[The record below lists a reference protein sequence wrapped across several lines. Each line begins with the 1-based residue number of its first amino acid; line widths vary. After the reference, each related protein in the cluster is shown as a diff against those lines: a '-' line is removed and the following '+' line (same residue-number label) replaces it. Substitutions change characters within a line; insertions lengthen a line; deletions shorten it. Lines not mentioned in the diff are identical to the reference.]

1 MYSGE
6 YLGDNIG
13 HEIINLFKA
22 DDGNNYIYLCKDG
35 KFNGEFPKYVIQVRR
50 YGTRTL
56 EVVNIA
62 EVDTEWDWNSVKEPR
77 KKKEKATWK
86 EERAEAIKLIKYG
99 EVGIESIF
107 KENKEQGTDTFVTFK
122 AKQVVKP
129 KSPVYIAYEG
139 NRVKVNIST
148 PFIKPTIILNEKVV
162 VNGKEKYNFD
172 VCEALRNYIYYNENQ
187 DSDYFKLNSL
197 IKNAF
202 SNNIDWQPVSEQL
215 GLTVKDSSK
224 IYTTPG
230 DIYGISNLELPY
242 SNAFKF
248 FIEKYP
254 QLLSGIFGKICSYF
268 DMHRNYQITRI
279 EREWRNIDILI
290 EVDNELVIVIEN
302 KIFSD
307 LNGKKEN
314 EITQLDKY
322 ERIIT
327 KEDKYNAY
335 NKIFILLLPD
345 HNNINIDNYTNW
357 HKLFYSSVSS
367 SLDEFLKTNNDEQLK
382 DFAEMVSRHSDKDYN
397 YSVMKRRFERAL
409 IKAKNSE
416 SK

>member
-1 MYSGE
+1 MFTGG

-35 KFNGEFPKYVIQVRR
+35 KYTRKDLPKYVIQVRHHC
-50 YGTRTL
+50 TRTL
-56 EVVNIA
+56 EVISIA
-62 EVDTEWDWNSVKEPR
+62 EIESKITKPEIDN
-77 KKKEKATWK
+77 
-86 EERAEAIKLIKYG
+86 IKYG
-99 EVGIESIF
+99 GVTIVDIF
-107 KENKEQGTDTFVTFK
+107 KENEEQRTDTYITFK
-122 AKQVVKP
+122 ATNVIKP
-129 KSPVYIAYEG
+129 TPDQPVYIAYEG

-224 IYTTPG
+224 IYATPG

-254 QLLSGIFGKICSYF
+254 QLLSGIFSEVCSYF
-268 DMHRNYQITRI
+268 DTHPNYQITKI
-279 EREWRNIDILI
+279 EREWKNIDILI

-367 SLDEFLKTNNDEQLK
+367 YLDEFVKTNNDEQLK

>member
-35 KFNGEFPKYVIQVRR
+35 KYTRKDLPKYVIQVRHHC
-50 YGTRTL
+50 TRTL
-56 EVVNIA
+56 EVISIA
-62 EVDTEWDWNSVKEPR
+62 EIESKITKQEIDN
-77 KKKEKATWK
+77 
-86 EERAEAIKLIKYG
+86 IKYG
-99 EVGIESIF
+99 GVTIVDIF
-107 KENKEQGTDTFVTFK
+107 KENEEQGTDTYITFK
-122 AKQVVKP
+122 ATNVIKP
-129 KSPVYIAYEG
+129 TPDQPVYIAYEG

-202 SNNIDWQPVSEQL
+202 SNNRDWQPVSEQL

-224 IYTTPG
+224 IYATPG

-254 QLLSGIFGKICSYF
+254 QLLSGMFGRICSYF
-268 DMHRNYQITRI
+268 DTHPNYQITKI
-279 EREWRNIDILI
+279 EREWNNIDILI
-290 EVDNELVIVIEN
+290 VVDNELVIVIEN

-307 LNGKKEN
+307 LNGKEVGKE
-314 EITQLDKY
+314 TSQLDKY
-322 ERIIT
+322 ENVINDEY
-327 KEDKYNAY
+327 KGDKYT
-335 NKIFILLLPD
+335 KIFVLLLPD
-345 HNNINIDNYTNW
+345 HNNIDISNYANW
-357 HKLFYSSVSS
+357 YKLFYSSVRS
-367 SLDEFLKTNNDEQLK
+367 SLDEVVKTNNDEQLK

-397 YSVMKRRFERAL
+397 YGVMKRRFERAL

>member
-1 MYSGE
+1 MFTGG

-35 KFNGEFPKYVIQVRR
+35 IYTRKDLPKYVIQVRHHC
-50 YGTRTL
+50 TRTL
-56 EVVNIA
+56 EVISIA
-62 EVDTEWDWNSVKEPR
+62 EIESKITKQEIDN
-77 KKKEKATWK
+77 
-86 EERAEAIKLIKYG
+86 IKYG
-99 EVGIESIF
+99 GVSIVDIF
-107 KENKEQGTDTFVTFK
+107 KENEEQGTDTYITFK
-122 AKQVVKP
+122 ATNVIKP
-129 KSPVYIAYEG
+129 TPDQPVYIAYEG

-187 DSDYFKLNSL
+187 DSDCFKLNSL

-254 QLLSGIFGKICSYF
+254 QLLSGIFGEVCSYF
-268 DMHRNYQITRI
+268 DTHPNYQITKI
-279 EREWRNIDILI
+279 EREWKNIDILI

-307 LNGKKEN
+307 LNGKEVGKE
-314 EITQLDKY
+314 TSQLDKY
-322 ERIIT
+322 ENIINNEY
-327 KEDKYNAY
+327 KRDKYT
-335 NKIFILLLPD
+335 KIFTLLLPD

-367 SLDEFLKTNNDEQLK
+367 YLDEFVKTNNDEQLK
-382 DFAEMVSRHSDKDYN
+382 DFAEMVARHSVKDYN
-397 YSVMKRRFERAL
+397 YGVMKHRFERAL
-409 IKAKNSE
+409 IKAKKNNN
-416 SK
+416 K

>member
-1 MYSGE
+1 MYLPSGIIWDANNTKRSSN
-6 YLGDNIG
+6 GD
-13 HEIINLFKA
+13 
-22 DDGNNYIYLCKDG
+22 
-35 KFNGEFPKYVIQVRR
+35 
-50 YGTRTL
+50 
-56 EVVNIA
+56 
-62 EVDTEWDWNSVKEPR
+62 S
-77 KKKEKATWK
+77 
-86 EERAEAIKLIKYG
+86 
-99 EVGIESIF
+99 S
-107 KENKEQGTDTFVTFK
+107 
-122 AKQVVKP
+122 
-129 KSPVYIAYEG
+129 
-139 NRVKVNIST
+139 
-148 PFIKPTIILNEKVV
+148 IKPTIILNEKVV

-224 IYTTPG
+224 IYATPG

-254 QLLSGIFGKICSYF
+254 QLLSGIFGQICSYF

-290 EVDNELVIVIEN
+290 EVDNKLVIVIEN

-367 SLDEFLKTNNDEQLK
+367 YLDEFVKTNNDEQLK

>member
-1 MYSGE
+1 MFTGG

-35 KFNGEFPKYVIQVRR
+35 KYTREDLPKYVIQVRHHC
-50 YGTRTL
+50 TRTL
-56 EVVNIA
+56 EVISIA
-62 EVDTEWDWNSVKEPR
+62 EIESKITKQEIDN
-77 KKKEKATWK
+77 
-86 EERAEAIKLIKYG
+86 IKYG
-99 EVGIESIF
+99 GVSIVDIF
-107 KENKEQGTDTFVTFK
+107 KENEEQGTDTYITFK
-122 AKQVVKP
+122 ATNVIKP
-129 KSPVYIAYEG
+129 TPDQPVYIAYEG

-224 IYTTPG
+224 IYATPG

-327 KEDKYNAY
+327 KKDKYNAY

-367 SLDEFLKTNNDEQLK
+367 YLDEFVKTNNDEQLK

>member
-1 MYSGE
+1 MFTGG

-35 KFNGEFPKYVIQVRR
+35 KYTRKDLPKYVIQVRHHC
-50 YGTRTL
+50 TRTL
-56 EVVNIA
+56 EVISIA
-62 EVDTEWDWNSVKEPR
+62 EIESKITKQEIDN
-77 KKKEKATWK
+77 
-86 EERAEAIKLIKYG
+86 IKYG
-99 EVGIESIF
+99 GVSIVDIF
-107 KENKEQGTDTFVTFK
+107 KENEEQGTDTYITFK
-122 AKQVVKP
+122 ATNVIKP
-129 KSPVYIAYEG
+129 TPDQPVYIAYEG

-224 IYTTPG
+224 IYATPG

-268 DMHRNYQITRI
+268 DTHPNYQITKI
-279 EREWRNIDILI
+279 EREWENIDILI

-357 HKLFYSSVSS
+357 HKLFYSNVSS
-367 SLDEFLKTNNDEQLK
+367 YLTKFANNTSDEQLK
-382 DFAEMVSRHSDKDYN
+382 DFAEMVARHSVKDYN
-397 YSVMKRRFERAL
+397 YGVMKHRFERAL
-409 IKAKNSE
+409 IKAKKNNN
-416 SK
+416 K

>member
-1 MYSGE
+1 MSENKQRPIILNHMYSGE

-35 KFNGEFPKYVIQVRR
+35 KYTRKDLPKYVIQVRHHC
-50 YGTRTL
+50 TRTL
-56 EVVNIA
+56 EVISIA
-62 EVDTEWDWNSVKEPR
+62 EIESKITKQEIDN
-77 KKKEKATWK
+77 
-86 EERAEAIKLIKYG
+86 IKYG
-99 EVGIESIF
+99 GVTIVDIF
-107 KENKEQGTDTFVTFK
+107 KENEEQGTDTYITFK
-122 AKQVVKP
+122 ATNVIKP
-129 KSPVYIAYEG
+129 IPDQPVYIAYEG

-202 SNNIDWQPVSEQL
+202 SNNIYWQPVSEQL

-224 IYTTPG
+224 IYVTPG

-254 QLLSGIFGKICSYF
+254 QLLSGISGIFGKRCSYF

-345 HNNINIDNYTNW
+345 HNNINIDNYPKW

-367 SLDEFLKTNNDEQLK
+367 YLDEFVKTNNDEQLK

>member
-1 MYSGE
+1 MSENKQRPIILNHMYSGE

-13 HEIINLFKA
+13 HENINLFKA

-35 KFNGEFPKYVIQVRR
+35 KYTRKDLPKYVIQVRHHC
-50 YGTRTL
+50 TRTL
-56 EVVNIA
+56 EVISIA
-62 EVDTEWDWNSVKEPR
+62 EIESKITKQEIDN
-77 KKKEKATWK
+77 
-86 EERAEAIKLIKYG
+86 IKYG
-99 EVGIESIF
+99 GVSIVDIF
-107 KENKEQGTDTFVTFK
+107 KENEEQGTDTYITFK
-122 AKQVVKP
+122 ATNVIKP
-129 KSPVYIAYEG
+129 TPDQPVYIAYEG

-215 GLTVKDSSK
+215 GLTIKDSSK
-224 IYTTPG
+224 IYATPG

-367 SLDEFLKTNNDEQLK
+367 YLDEFVKTNNDEQLK
-382 DFAEMVSRHSDKDYN
+382 DFAEMVSRLSDKDYN

>member
-35 KFNGEFPKYVIQVRR
+35 RYTRKDLPKYVIQVRHHC
-50 YGTRTL
+50 TRTL
-56 EVVNIA
+56 EVISIA
-62 EVDTEWDWNSVKEPR
+62 EIESKITKQEIDN
-77 KKKEKATWK
+77 
-86 EERAEAIKLIKYG
+86 IKYG
-99 EVGIESIF
+99 GVTIVDIF
-107 KENKEQGTDTFVTFK
+107 KENEEQGTDTYITFK
-122 AKQVVKP
+122 ATNVIKP
-129 KSPVYIAYEG
+129 TPDQPVYIAYEG

-162 VNGKEKYNFD
+162 VNGKVKYNFD

-202 SNNIDWQPVSEQL
+202 SNNRDWQPVSEQL

-224 IYTTPG
+224 IYATPG

-254 QLLSGIFGKICSYF
+254 QLLSGIFGEICSYF

-290 EVDNELVIVIEN
+290 EVDNKLVIVIEN

-322 ERIIT
+322 ELIIT
-327 KEDKYNAY
+327 NEDKYNAY
-335 NKIFILLLPD
+335 EKIFILLLPD

-357 HKLFYSSVSS
+357 HKLFYSIVSS
-367 SLDEFLKTNNDEQLK
+367 YLDEFVKTNNDEQLK

>member
-1 MYSGE
+1 MFTGG

-35 KFNGEFPKYVIQVRR
+35 RYTRKDLPKYVIQVRHHC
-50 YGTRTL
+50 TRTL
-56 EVVNIA
+56 EVISIA
-62 EVDTEWDWNSVKEPR
+62 EIESKITKQEIDN
-77 KKKEKATWK
+77 
-86 EERAEAIKLIKYG
+86 IKYG
-99 EVGIESIF
+99 GVTIVDIF
-107 KENKEQGTDTFVTFK
+107 KENEEQGTDTYITFK
-122 AKQVVKP
+122 ATNVIKP
-129 KSPVYIAYEG
+129 TPDQPVYIAYEG

-162 VNGKEKYNFD
+162 VNGKVKYNFD

-202 SNNIDWQPVSEQL
+202 SNNRDWQPVSEQL

-224 IYTTPG
+224 IYATPG

-254 QLLSGIFGKICSYF
+254 QLLSGIFGEICSYF

-290 EVDNELVIVIEN
+290 EVDNKLVIVIEN

-322 ERIIT
+322 ELIIT
-327 KEDKYNAY
+327 NEDKYNAY
-335 NKIFILLLPD
+335 EKIFILLLPD

-357 HKLFYSSVSS
+357 HKLFYSIVSS
-367 SLDEFLKTNNDEQLK
+367 YLDEFVKTNNDEQLK

>member
-1 MYSGE
+1 MSENKQRPIILNHMFTGG

-35 KFNGEFPKYVIQVRR
+35 IYTRKDLPKYVIQVRHHC
-50 YGTRTL
+50 TRTL
-56 EVVNIA
+56 EVISIA
-62 EVDTEWDWNSVKEPR
+62 EIESKITKQEIDN
-77 KKKEKATWK
+77 
-86 EERAEAIKLIKYG
+86 IKYG
-99 EVGIESIF
+99 GVTIVDIF
-107 KENKEQGTDTFVTFK
+107 KENEEQGTDTYITFK
-122 AKQVVKP
+122 ATNVIKP
-129 KSPVYIAYEG
+129 KPDQPVYIAYEG

-202 SNNIDWQPVSEQL
+202 SNNRDWQPVSEQL

-224 IYTTPG
+224 IYATPG

-254 QLLSGIFGKICSYF
+254 QLLSGIFGEICSYF
-268 DMHRNYQITRI
+268 DDHRNYQITRI

-290 EVDNELVIVIEN
+290 EVDNKLVIVIEN

-367 SLDEFLKTNNDEQLK
+367 YLDEFVKTNNDEQLK

-409 IKAKNSE
+409 IKAKKHN
-416 SK
+416 

>member
-1 MYSGE
+1 MFTGG

-35 KFNGEFPKYVIQVRR
+35 RYTRKDLPKYVIQVRHHC
-50 YGTRTL
+50 TRTL
-56 EVVNIA
+56 EVISIA
-62 EVDTEWDWNSVKEPR
+62 EIESKITKQEIDN
-77 KKKEKATWK
+77 
-86 EERAEAIKLIKYG
+86 IKYG
-99 EVGIESIF
+99 GVTIVDIF
-107 KENKEQGTDTFVTFK
+107 KENEEQGTDTYITFK
-122 AKQVVKP
+122 ATNVIKP
-129 KSPVYIAYEG
+129 TPDQPVYIAYEG

-202 SNNIDWQPVSEQL
+202 SNNRDWQPVSEQL

-224 IYTTPG
+224 IYATPG

-254 QLLSGIFGKICSYF
+254 QLLSGIFGEICSYF

-290 EVDNELVIVIEN
+290 EVDNKLVIVIEN

-322 ERIIT
+322 ELIIT
-327 KEDKYNAY
+327 NEDKYNAY
-335 NKIFILLLPD
+335 EKIFILLLPD

-357 HKLFYSSVSS
+357 HKLFYSIVSS
-367 SLDEFLKTNNDEQLK
+367 YLDEFVKTNNDEQLK

>member
-35 KFNGEFPKYVIQVRR
+35 KYNGEFPKYVIQVRR

-62 EVDTEWDWNSVKEPR
+62 EVDTKWDWNSDKEPR

-86 EERAEAIKLIKYG
+86 EERAEAIKLIKYR

-122 AKQVVKP
+122 AKRVVKP

-197 IKNAF
+197 IKTAF

-224 IYTTPG
+224 IYATPG

-367 SLDEFLKTNNDEQLK
+367 SLDEFVKTNNDEQLK
-382 DFAEMVSRHSDKDYN
+382 DFAEMVSRHSEKDYN

>member
-1 MYSGE
+1 MFTGG

-35 KFNGEFPKYVIQVRR
+35 KYTRKDLPKYVIQVRHHC
-50 YGTRTL
+50 TRTL
-56 EVVNIA
+56 EVISIA
-62 EVDTEWDWNSVKEPR
+62 EIESKITKQEIDN
-77 KKKEKATWK
+77 
-86 EERAEAIKLIKYG
+86 IKYG
-99 EVGIESIF
+99 GVSIVDIF
-107 KENKEQGTDTFVTFK
+107 KENEEQGTDTYITFK
-122 AKQVVKP
+122 ATNVIKP
-129 KSPVYIAYEG
+129 TPDQPVYIAYEG

-224 IYTTPG
+224 IYSTPG

-367 SLDEFLKTNNDEQLK
+367 YLDEFVKTNTDEQLK

>member
-1 MYSGE
+1 MFTGG

-35 KFNGEFPKYVIQVRR
+35 NYTRKDLPKYVIQVRHHC
-50 YGTRTL
+50 TRTL
-56 EVVNIA
+56 EVISIA
-62 EVDTEWDWNSVKEPR
+62 EIESKITKPEIDN
-77 KKKEKATWK
+77 
-86 EERAEAIKLIKYG
+86 IKYG
-99 EVGIESIF
+99 GVTIVDIF
-107 KENKEQGTDTFVTFK
+107 KENEEQRTDTYITFK
-122 AKQVVKP
+122 ATNVIKP
-129 KSPVYIAYEG
+129 TPDQPVYIAYEG

-215 GLTVKDSSK
+215 GLTVKDSLK
-224 IYTTPG
+224 IYATPG

-268 DMHRNYQITRI
+268 DMHPNYQITKI
-279 EREWRNIDILI
+279 EREWKNIDILI

-357 HKLFYSSVSS
+357 HKLFYSSVSLY
-367 SLDEFLKTNNDEQLK
+367 LDEFIKTNNDEQLK
-382 DFAEMVSRHSDKDYN
+382 DFAEMVSRHCDKDYN

>member
-1 MYSGE
+1 MFTGG

-35 KFNGEFPKYVIQVRR
+35 KYTRKDLPKYVIQVRHHC
-50 YGTRTL
+50 TRTL
-56 EVVNIA
+56 EVISIA
-62 EVDTEWDWNSVKEPR
+62 EIESKITKQEIDN
-77 KKKEKATWK
+77 
-86 EERAEAIKLIKYG
+86 IKYG
-99 EVGIESIF
+99 GVSIVDIF
-107 KENKEQGTDTFVTFK
+107 KENEEQGTDTYITFK
-122 AKQVVKP
+122 ATNVIKP
-129 KSPVYIAYEG
+129 TPDQPVYIAYEG

-224 IYTTPG
+224 IYSTPG

-314 EITQLDKY
+314 EITQLDEY

-367 SLDEFLKTNNDEQLK
+367 YLDEFVKTNNDEQLK

>member
-1 MYSGE
+1 MFTGG

-35 KFNGEFPKYVIQVRR
+35 KYTRKDLPKYVIQVRHHC
-50 YGTRTL
+50 TRTL
-56 EVVNIA
+56 EVISIA
-62 EVDTEWDWNSVKEPR
+62 EIESKITKQ
-77 KKKEKATWK
+77 
-86 EERAEAIKLIKYG
+86 EEIDNIKYG
-99 EVGIESIF
+99 GVSIVDIF
-107 KENKEQGTDTFVTFK
+107 KENEEQGTDTYITFK
-122 AKQVVKP
+122 ATNVIKP
-129 KSPVYIAYEG
+129 TPDQPVYIAYEG

-224 IYTTPG
+224 IYATPG

-367 SLDEFLKTNNDEQLK
+367 YLDEFVKTNNDEQLK

-397 YSVMKRRFERAL
+397 YSVMKRRFESAL

>member
-35 KFNGEFPKYVIQVRR
+35 KYTRKDLPKYVIQVRHHC
-50 YGTRTL
+50 TRTL
-56 EVVNIA
+56 EVISIA
-62 EVDTEWDWNSVKEPR
+62 EIESKITKQEIDN
-77 KKKEKATWK
+77 
-86 EERAEAIKLIKYG
+86 IKYG
-99 EVGIESIF
+99 GISIVDIF
-107 KENKEQGTDTFVTFK
+107 KENEEQGTDTYITFK
-122 AKQVVKP
+122 ATNVIKP
-129 KSPVYIAYEG
+129 TPDQPVYIAYEG

-224 IYTTPG
+224 IYATPG

-367 SLDEFLKTNNDEQLK
+367 YLDEFVKTNNDEQLK
-382 DFAEMVSRHSDKDYN
+382 DFAEMVLRHSDKDYN

>member
-1 MYSGE
+1 MFTGG

-35 KFNGEFPKYVIQVRR
+35 KYTRKDLPKYVIQVRHHC
-50 YGTRTL
+50 TRTL
-56 EVVNIA
+56 EVISIA
-62 EVDTEWDWNSVKEPR
+62 EIESKITKQEIDN
-77 KKKEKATWK
+77 
-86 EERAEAIKLIKYG
+86 IKYG
-99 EVGIESIF
+99 GVSIVDIF
-107 KENKEQGTDTFVTFK
+107 KENEEQGTDTYITFK
-122 AKQVVKP
+122 ATNVIKP
-129 KSPVYIAYEG
+129 TPDQPVYIAYEG

-224 IYTTPG
+224 IYATPG

-290 EVDNELVIVIEN
+290 EVDNKLVIVIEN

-322 ERIIT
+322 ERIIK

-335 NKIFILLLPD
+335 KKIFILLLPD

-367 SLDEFLKTNNDEQLK
+367 CLDEFVKTNNDEQLK

>member
-35 KFNGEFPKYVIQVRR
+35 KYTRKDLPKYVIQVRHH
-50 YGTRTL
+50 YTRTL
-56 EVVNIA
+56 EVISIA
-62 EVDTEWDWNSVKEPR
+62 EIESKITKQEIDN
-77 KKKEKATWK
+77 
-86 EERAEAIKLIKYG
+86 IKYG
-99 EVGIESIF
+99 GVSIVDIF
-107 KENKEQGTDTFVTFK
+107 KENEEQGTDTYITFK
-122 AKQVVKP
+122 ATNVIKP
-129 KSPVYIAYEG
+129 TPDQPIYIAYEG

-148 PFIKPTIILNEKVV
+148 PFIQPTIILNEKVV

-224 IYTTPG
+224 IYATPG

-248 FIEKYP
+248 FIDKYP
-254 QLLSGIFGKICSYF
+254 QLLSGFCKHLQKSVKCDNLDEICDYF
-268 DMHRNYQITRI
+268 TEHPNYQIEKI
-279 EREWRNIDILI
+279 EREWENIDILI
-290 EVDNELVIVIEN
+290 EVDKRWVIVIEN

-335 NKIFILLLPD
+335 NKIFVLLLPD

-367 SLDEFLKTNNDEQLK
+367 YLREFVKNINDKQLEE
-382 DFAEMVSRHSDKDYN
+382 FAEMVTRHSDKDYN

-409 IKAKNSE
+409 IKAKKHN
-416 SK
+416 

>member
-1 MYSGE
+1 MSKEKSIPIVINRMFTGDKYLNDSGNE
-6 YLGDNIG
+6 NIG
-13 HEIINLFKA
+13 HEIINLFRA
-22 DDGNNYIYLCKDG
+22 DDKNNYIYFCDSG
-35 KFNGEFPKYVIQVRR
+35 KYNSSEYQLPKYSFQVRPAGER
-50 YGTRTL
+50 LL
-56 EVVNIA
+56 EIVNIA
-62 EVDTEWDWNSVKEPR
+62 EIDNKAVIDVSKITYGDVEL
-77 KKKEKATWK
+77 EK
-86 EERAEAIKLIKYG
+86 
-99 EVGIESIF
+99 IF
-107 KENKEQGTDTFVTFK
+107 ADNEKQKVETFVTFK
-122 AKQVVKP
+122 ASKIIKP
-129 KSPVYIAYEG
+129 TSPKYIAYAG
-139 NRVKVNIST
+139 HIGQMPDCVNCTFKVN
-148 PFIKPTIILNEKVV
+148 EH
-162 VNGKEKYNFD
+162 
-172 VCEALRNYIYYNENQ
+172 LRNYITPSEKDFIIL
-187 DSDYFKLNSL
+187 DSFAQK
-197 IKNAF
+197 AF
-202 SNNIDWQPVSEQL
+202 SDTSNWAEVDDTVAVSQAGYKEPR
-215 GLTVKDSSK
+215 V
-224 IYTTPG
+224 TPG

-254 QLLSGIFGKICSYF
+254 QLLSGIFGEVCSYF
-268 DMHRNYQITRI
+268 DTHPNYQITKI
-279 EREWRNIDILI
+279 EREWKNIDILI

-367 SLDEFLKTNNDEQLK
+367 YLDEFVKTNNDEQLK

>member
-1 MYSGE
+1 MSENKQRPIILNHMYSGE

-35 KFNGEFPKYVIQVRR
+35 KYTRKDLPKYVIQVRHHC
-50 YGTRTL
+50 TRTL
-56 EVVNIA
+56 EVISIA
-62 EVDTEWDWNSVKEPR
+62 EIESKITKQEIDN
-77 KKKEKATWK
+77 
-86 EERAEAIKLIKYG
+86 IKYG
-99 EVGIESIF
+99 GVSIVDIF
-107 KENKEQGTDTFVTFK
+107 KENEEQGTDTYITFK
-122 AKQVVKP
+122 ATNVIKP
-129 KSPVYIAYEG
+129 TPDQHIYIAYEG

-224 IYTTPG
+224 IYATPG

-327 KEDKYNAY
+327 KEDKYNTY
-335 NKIFILLLPD
+335 NKIFVLLLPD

-367 SLDEFLKTNNDEQLK
+367 YLDEFVKTNNDEQLK

>member
-1 MYSGE
+1 MFTGG

-35 KFNGEFPKYVIQVRR
+35 RYTRKDLPKYVIQVRHHC
-50 YGTRTL
+50 TRTL
-56 EVVNIA
+56 EVISIA
-62 EVDTEWDWNSVKEPR
+62 EIESKITKQEIDN
-77 KKKEKATWK
+77 
-86 EERAEAIKLIKYG
+86 IKYG
-99 EVGIESIF
+99 GVTIVDIF
-107 KENKEQGTDTFVTFK
+107 KENEEQGTDTYITFK
-122 AKQVVKP
+122 ATNVIKP
-129 KSPVYIAYEG
+129 KPDQPVYIAYEG

-202 SNNIDWQPVSEQL
+202 SNNRDWQPVSEQL

-224 IYTTPG
+224 IYATPG
-230 DIYGISNLELPY
+230 DIYGINNLELPY

-254 QLLSGIFGKICSYF
+254 QLLSGIFGEICSSYF
-268 DMHRNYQITRI
+268 DMYPNYQITRI

-290 EVDNELVIVIEN
+290 EVDNKLVIVIEN

-322 ERIIT
+322 ESIIT
-327 KEDKYNAY
+327 EEYKDNAY

-357 HKLFYSSVSS
+357 HKLFYSSVRS
-367 SLDEFLKTNNDEQLK
+367 SLDEVVKTNNDEQLK

>member
-279 EREWRNIDILI
+279 EREWMDIDILI

>member
-1 MYSGE
+1 MSKEKSIPIVINRMFTGDKYLNDSGNE
-6 YLGDNIG
+6 NIG
-13 HEIINLFKA
+13 HEIINLFRA
-22 DDGNNYIYLCKDG
+22 DDKNNYIYFCDSG
-35 KFNGEFPKYVIQVRR
+35 KYNSSEYQLPKYSFQVRPA
-50 YGTRTL
+50 GEKLL
-56 EVVNIA
+56 EIINIA
-62 EVDTEWDWNSVKEPR
+62 RINA
-77 KKKEKATWK
+77 KA
-86 EERAEAIKLIKYG
+86 EIDAEAEIDVSKITYG
-99 EVGIESIF
+99 EIELEKIF
-107 KENKEQGTDTFVTFK
+107 ADNEKQEENKQRLETFVTFK
-122 AKQVVKP
+122 ASKVIKP
-129 KSPVYIAYEG
+129 LSPQYIAYAG
-139 NRVKVNIST
+139 HIGQIPDCLNCAFKVN
-148 PFIKPTIILNEKVV
+148 EH
-162 VNGKEKYNFD
+162 
-172 VCEALRNYIYYNENQ
+172 LRNYITPSENDFIIL
-187 DSDYFKLNSL
+187 DSFAQK
-197 IKNAF
+197 AF
-202 SNNIDWQPVSEQL
+202 TDTSNWTEVDDTVAVSQAGYKEPR
-215 GLTVKDSSK
+215 V
-224 IYTTPG
+224 TPG

-254 QLLSGIFGKICSYF
+254 QLLSGILGEVCSYF
-268 DMHRNYQITRI
+268 DTHPNYQITKI
-279 EREWRNIDILI
+279 DREWNNIDILI

-367 SLDEFLKTNNDEQLK
+367 CLDEFVKTNNDEQLK

>member
-1 MYSGE
+1 MFTGG

-35 KFNGEFPKYVIQVRR
+35 KYTRKDLPKYVIQVRHHC
-50 YGTRTL
+50 TRTL
-56 EVVNIA
+56 EVISIA
-62 EVDTEWDWNSVKEPR
+62 EIESKITKQEIDN
-77 KKKEKATWK
+77 
-86 EERAEAIKLIKYG
+86 IKYG
-99 EVGIESIF
+99 GVTIVDIF
-107 KENKEQGTDTFVTFK
+107 KENEEQGTDTYITFK
-122 AKQVVKP
+122 ATNVIKP
-129 KSPVYIAYEG
+129 IPDQPVYIAYEG

-202 SNNIDWQPVSEQL
+202 SNNIYWQPVSEQL

-224 IYTTPG
+224 IYVTPG

-254 QLLSGIFGKICSYF
+254 QLLSGISGIFGKRCSYF

-327 KEDKYNAY
+327 NEDKYNAY
-335 NKIFILLLPD
+335 KKIFILLLPD
-345 HNNINIDNYTNW
+345 HNNINIDNYPKW

-367 SLDEFLKTNNDEQLK
+367 YLDEFVKTNNDEQLK